1 MNKASGAAH
10 VAQSTSAGTGL
21 YLPSL
26 DGFRGIAILL
36 VMVYHADWL
45 RGGYLGVD
53 LFFVLSG
60 YLITRILLHEHS
72 QTGSIGLLR
81 FYGRRGLRL
90 LPTLLLVVGAVWVYA
105 HHLEPSQA
113 NTVTAREVWAILL
126 YYVNLPQA
134 FQWFPVGVL
143 RHCWSLAIEE
153 HFYLVWPPVL
163 AIALRLGLSLRAC
176 LVWVLVL
183 VFAVVSWR
191 YWLTDSGVLYRRI
204 YFSTDTRADGLLLG
218 CATAFVGHMGRL
230 PRGRT
235 ALILFLLGGAVFA
248 GMVALGSTDTLRKT
262 VIWMGLGGFFAS
274 SLGAAC
280 LIPYLAD
287 GGAKCSWL
295 RSGLENRA
303 LVWVGKLSY
312 ALYLIH
318 LPVFVYGMRHLE
330 RSGRDVDDPAAF
342 AVGRAVQFAI
352 SFALAAL
359 VYHGLEAPLA
369 NLRRRLRRA

>member
-1 MNKASGAAH
+1 MNQAPRGASEAP
-10 VAQSTSAGTGL
+10 SSSAVTGL

-36 VMVYHADWL
+36 VMVYHAGWL

-60 YLITRILLHEHS
+60 YLITRLLLHEHLH
-72 QTGSIGLLR
+72 TGSIGLLR
-81 FYGRRGLRL
+81 FYGRRALRL
-90 LPTLLLVVGAVWVYA
+90 LPTLFLVVGAVWIYA
-105 HHLEPSQA
+105 HHVDPSQA
-113 NTVTAREVWAILL
+113 HTVTQREVWAILL

-153 HFYLVWPPVL
+153 HFYLLWPPMLVG
-163 AIALRLGLSLRAC
+163 ALRLGLSLRAC
-176 LVWVLVL
+176 VGWVLALVL
-183 VFAVVSWR
+183 AVVLWR
-191 YWLTDSGVLYRRI
+191 YWLAESGVVYRRI

-218 CATAFVGHMGRL
+218 CAAAFLGHLGRL

-235 ALILFLLGGAVFA
+235 ALVVFLLGCAVFA
-248 GMVALGSTDTLRKT
+248 GTVALGSAGPLRET

-274 SLGAAC
+274 SLGAVC
-280 LIPYLAD
+280 LIPYLID
-287 GGAKCSWL
+287 GGSKGSWL
-295 RSGLENRA
+295 RRGLESPA

-318 LPVFVYGMRHLE
+318 LPVFVYGMGYLE
-330 RSGRDVDDPAAF
+330 RSGRDAEDPAVF
-342 AVGRAVQFAI
+342 ATARLLQFAL
-352 SFALAAL
+352 SFALAAA
-359 VYHGLEAPLA
+359 VYHGLEAPIA